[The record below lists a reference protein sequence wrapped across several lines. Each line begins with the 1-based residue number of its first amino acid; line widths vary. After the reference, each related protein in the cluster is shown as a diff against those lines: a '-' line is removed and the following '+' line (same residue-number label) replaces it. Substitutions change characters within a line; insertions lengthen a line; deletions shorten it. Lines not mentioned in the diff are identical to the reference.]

1 MIPSRR
7 TAGGLRKTPRQARSQ
22 FTLAVIH
29 DATIQVLLAEGSH
42 ALTTTRVAERAGV
55 SVGTLYQYYD
65 DRLSLL
71 YAAQRRHLCRVADA
85 IVGAC
90 EAHHGEA
97 LSAMVRGVVLAF
109 TDAKLER
116 IDESRAIY
124 LVTPELTVAGLIA
137 PETAVA
143 RNAIPRLLGSAS
155 DATFADLPGAASMFM
170 SAMRGS
176 LRSAFERF
184 ESPATLRF
192 VGEQTVTLC
201 DAYLHTLAIKH

>member
-1 MIPSRR
+1 MIPTRR
-7 TAGGLRKTPRQARSQ
+7 TSAGVRKTPRQARSH

-29 DATIQVLLAEGSH
+29 EATIQVLLAEGSH

-65 DRLSLL
+65 DRVSLL
-71 YAAQRRHLCRVADA
+71 FAAQRRHLARVADA
-85 IVGAC
+85 ILAAC
-90 EAHHGEA
+90 QTHDGDT
-97 LSAMVRGVVLAF
+97 LSAIVRGVVLAF
-109 TDAKLER
+109 TEAKLER

-124 LVTPELTVAGLIA
+124 LVTAELAVAGLVA
-137 PETAVA
+137 PEIAQA
-143 RNAIPRLLGSAS
+143 RSAIPRLLASAS

-176 LRSAFERF
+176 LRCAFERF
-184 ESPATLRF
+184 ESPATLRY

-201 DAYLHTLAIKH
+201 DAYLHALAVKH